1 MKHYWVKQLAM
12 LKECESGDIE
22 SRWGIGAVGSSKVT
36 TNFLIP
42 AKYQNLSDRPEN
54 HVMNTEQL

>member
-12 LKECESGDIE
+12 LKEWESGDIE

-42 AKYQNLSDRPEN
+42 AKIRD
-54 HVMNTEQL
+54 

>member
-12 LKECESGDIE
+12 LKEWESGDIE
-22 SRWGIGAVGSSKVT
+22 SRWEIGAVGSSKVT

-42 AKYQNLSDRPEN
+42 AKIRD
-54 HVMNTEQL
+54 